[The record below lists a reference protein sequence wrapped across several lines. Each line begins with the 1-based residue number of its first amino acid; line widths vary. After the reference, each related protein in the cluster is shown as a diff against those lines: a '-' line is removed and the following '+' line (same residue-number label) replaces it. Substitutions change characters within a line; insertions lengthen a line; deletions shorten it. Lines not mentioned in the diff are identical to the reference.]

1 MVDWSWWQEFEA
13 TGHVSAVRKYRQMSA
28 GAQLA
33 LFLFTQGAQLVEQSY
48 PRQSGSSCLKLFL
61 ERPLWTH
68 PEVCFNSKP
77 IQVNKEEPPFHTYLQ
92 TWIILITESSLLCWP
107 WSASLALSALL
118 YWTVSFL
125 LGSWWILS
133 FLLSVSDVSSS
144 GTCSGPLG
152 NGSRA
157 D

>member
-1 MVDWSWWQEFEA
+1 MVAGVWGNWSRICSQEIQ
-13 TGHVSAVRKYRQMSA
+13 TDKCWCSASS
-28 GAQLA
+28 
-33 LFLFTQGAQLVEQSY
+33 LFIH
-48 PRQSGSSCLKLFL
+48 SGSPACRTELSTPEWVFLPQTFL

-144 GTCSGPLG
+144 GLVLG
-152 NGSRA
+152 HWVMVQEQTKPR
-157 D
+157 